1 MTALTASVVICAFAD
16 ERWDE
21 LFAAVASVQR
31 QTAPAREVIVVADH
45 NPSLLDRAR
54 SELRDVSVIAN
65 ANQRGLSGARNSGV
79 ALAAGDIVAFLDDDA
94 AAAPD
99 WLAHLTAP
107 YADGS
112 VLGVGGAI
120 EPRWLE
126 GRPRSFPAEFE
137 WVVGCTYVGMPT
149 TAAPVRNLIGANM
162 SIRRDVF
169 AHVGGFRSD
178 MGRIGRRPLGC
189 EETELCIRAARLMPG
204 GVFLY
209 EPRARVAHVVPASR
223 TTWRYFR
230 SRCYSEGLSKAR
242 VAALSGR
249 ADGLSSERT
258 YATRTLP
265 YGVARGL
272 ADAGRGDPAGL
283 ARASAIAFGLA
294 MTAAGY
300 FAGTARGALSWT

>member
-1 MTALTASVVICAFAD
+1 VTDLTTSVVICAFAD
-16 ERWDE
+16 ERWDA
-21 LFAAVASVQR
+21 LVAAVASVQR

-45 NPSLLDRAR
+45 NEALLERAR
-54 SELRDVSVIAN
+54 RELRDVTVVAN
-65 ANQRGLSGARNSGV
+65 DNARGLSGARNTGV
-79 ALAAGDIVAFLDDDA
+79 ALASGDVVAFLDDDA

-99 WLAHLTAP
+99 WLEHLAAA
-107 YADGS
+107 YADES

-120 EPRWLE
+120 EARWLE

-137 WVVGCTYVGMPT
+137 WVVGCTYAGMPT
-149 TAAPVRNLIGANM
+149 TASPVRNLIGANM
-162 SIRRDVF
+162 SLRRDVL
-169 AHVGGFRSD
+169 ARAGGFRSD

-189 EETELCIRAARLMPG
+189 EETELCIRAARLIPG

-209 EPRARVAHVVPASR
+209 EPRARVAHLVPASR

-249 ADGLSSERT
+249 ADGLSSERA

-265 YGVARGL
+265 SGVARGL
-272 ADAGRGDPAGL
+272 ADARRGDVAGL

-300 FAGTARGALSWT
+300 CAGATRGALSWT